1 MSPHRQSSGGSAGK
15 YQTPARRDQDAGAV
29 VVRSVARGGVPV
41 HYPQLTDTNYGVW
54 AVKMKILLRSLGCWS
69 AIEGKGNYDQ
79 ARDEDAFTALSQSL
93 PDAMVMAIAED
104 ETAAQAWEAIR
115 QMRVG
120 EDRVKKSRVKQLKR
134 QLDRLQMDE
143 GETISAFGQ
152 KLMTLV
158 AEIRNLGE
166 KISDESVIEV
176 LFNVVPERFADVVN
190 TIEQW
195 GDLSTM
201 PVSEALGRLSSFEN
215 GQRGRRRNST
225 GKEDQLVLMT
235 RALEQLMQV
244 KKDSSGAGSSG
255 SSRKKTSGKSDNPK
269 NSKNSGGDRGKQKK
283 KGKFDIAKVRC
294 YNWNEKGHL
303 QADCPEPSKRE
314 RANLAEQEDDEPAML
329 MVETCEL
336 IEQIDTPSE
345 QVLLNEEKVVP
356 KYKGPRDASWYLD
369 TGASNH
375 MTGDPE
381 KFVELDQSIQG
392 KVKFGDGS
400 TVEICGRGSVLMK
413 CLTGDHRVL
422 SAVYYIP

>member
-1 MSPHRQSSGGSAGK
+1 
-15 YQTPARRDQDAGAV
+15 
-29 VVRSVARGGVPV
+29 
-41 HYPQLTDTNYGVW
+41 
-54 AVKMKILLRSLGCWS
+54 
-69 AIEGKGNYDQ
+69 
-79 ARDEDAFTALSQSL
+79 
-93 PDAMVMAIAED
+93 
-104 ETAAQAWEAIR
+104 
-115 QMRVG
+115 
-120 EDRVKKSRVKQLKR
+120 
-134 QLDRLQMDE
+134 MDE

-176 LFNVVPERFADVVN
+176 LFNIVPERFADVVN

-336 IEQIDTPSE
+336 TEQIDTPSE